1 LANAEFLDPLVRH
14 CCVPD
19 TEVSNLL
26 VAYAVTELHA
36 RMLKLQPATYE
47 KAVAA
52 CKTDLITFAVSGA
65 REAKLKLLDP
75 VLENRMKDYKPP
87 TG

>member
-1 LANAEFLDPLVRH
+1 
-14 CCVPD
+14 
-19 TEVSNLL
+19 
-26 VAYAVTELHA
+26 
-36 RMLKLQPATYE
+36 MLKLQPATYE